1 MIHPFWLPLVLRDPS
16 GAGRSWEQR
25 RGQTPP
31 PPPCSV
37 DCMHASGGF
46 LLHANTVRGCNCS
59 SNRRRKMTGSMCNL
73 QDAQQRS
80 YFYDLK
86 LSGGMNDL
94 CCVQQ
99 LSNWPV
105 SSG

>member
-31 PPPCSV
+31 PPFPPCSV

-46 LLHANTVRGCNCS
+46 CCMQTLSEDVTVA
-59 SNRRRKMTGSMCNL
+59 L
-73 QDAQQRS
+73 I
-80 YFYDLK
+80 
-86 LSGGMNDL
+86 GGEK
-94 CCVQQ
+94 
-99 LSNWPV
+99 
-105 SSG
+105 